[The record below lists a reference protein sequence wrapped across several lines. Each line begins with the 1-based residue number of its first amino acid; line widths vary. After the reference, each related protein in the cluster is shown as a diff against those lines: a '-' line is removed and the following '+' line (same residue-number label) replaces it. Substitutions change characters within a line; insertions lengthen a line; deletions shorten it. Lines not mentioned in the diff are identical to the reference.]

1 MGLGIVVGMI
11 LGAFL
16 GEVPGVGLI
25 YGGVIAWLIWR
36 QGQLEASIEAL
47 QTRFAA
53 LQQTKQNHVDEGA
66 VDEDKNVKVHEAVL
80 QRVEAS
86 KDDVMPVVLAHD
98 TPHKVMDTSKPAAT
112 LRNNTVAWETSD
124 GLPKY
129 IESILAWLIGGNM
142 LVRVGSVLLF
152 FGAGFLLKYA
162 AEHSQISIEVRMLGI
177 VLGACVM
184 LGVGWYL
191 RVSRPVYGLALQ
203 GGGLGLL
210 YLTIYASFRL
220 YDLLQAS
227 HALMLLALVAGA
239 GVTMAVIYNARWLA
253 ILSFAGGFLA
263 PILASTGLGNHVALF
278 SWYAVLNVGIAML
291 AWHKAWRS
299 LNLLGMVAT
308 FIITALWGNQFYQ
321 PAFFNSVE
329 PFLIGFGLLYL
340 MIGVLF
346 SIHRADPEQEGF
358 GRVDA
363 SIIFGTPV
371 GFFLLQ
377 MPLVHDFEHGM
388 SLSALL
394 SGLVYLPVA
403 WLAWK
408 HENKTLMIALLS
420 IAATLLTLAIPLEFD
435 EAETA
440 AAWAMEG
447 IGLLWLG
454 LVQQSQRAL
463 LTGLALQI
471 LAAGCWWLGSPI
483 SPDASYGSALSAF
496 LIALSG
502 WVCVV
507 LIQRDEPLWDKTCTV
522 LYDVSVQNIVLV
534 LQLWGLAWWLGAG
547 LTEMHR
553 HFHGHELLIATVL
566 WLCFSAFLTEYM
578 AVRLAWRIFY
588 RINAGFICVCLLVLM
603 LQPAY
608 VEHPM
613 QDWAWLMWLLAI
625 PTAYWMLFVVDKG
638 VGSGDA
644 KQGTSKNLGTSPN
657 LCFSPLAALNK
668 MDNSDAMTHFIAPF
682 YERKPTSFN
691 SCEVF
696 RGAQQNS
703 ALHVAG
709 VCFVLL
715 WLMWELH
722 WQVLEYI
729 AVPLH
734 VPIWGDLV
742 VGAIAVLV
750 LLLIVVG
757 VKCWP
762 VRIYQKAYFQVSG
775 SICILLMLGWF
786 VWMLANPVD
795 INMLYIPLLN
805 PLDIIIAWMFVV
817 IFYWWKL
824 VQKHELLWFDMWHFY
839 SVSAGVLFIALNID
853 IARMVHHYLGVT
865 WNIHSLANA
874 VEFQAA
880 ISLCWSILALV
891 IMVWSS
897 RRGVRILWMAG
908 AALIALVVLK
918 LFVIDLSNTG
928 TLARII
934 SFLGVGGLLL
944 LIGYLSPIPP
954 SQDGDVNQAEKS
966 L

>member
-1 MGLGIVVGMI
+1 VLV
-11 LGAFL
+11 
-16 GEVPGVGLI
+16 
-25 YGGVIAWLIWR
+25 WR
-36 QGQLEASIEAL
+36 LGQLEASVEAL
-47 QTRFAA
+47 QTRFGA

-66 VDEDKNVKVHEAVL
+66 IDEDKNVKVHEAVL
-80 QRVEAS
+80 QRVEVS
-86 KDDVMPVVLAHD
+86 KDDVMPVVVAHD
-98 TPHKVMDTSKPAAT
+98 TPHKVMDMSKPAAT
-112 LRNNTVAWETSD
+112 LRDNAVAWETSD

-129 IESILAWLIGGNM
+129 IESILAWLMGGNM

-191 RVSRPVYGLALQ
+191 RESRPVYGLALQ

-263 PILASTGLGNHVALF
+263 PILASTGSGNHVALF

-377 MPLVHDFEHGM
+377 VPLVHDFEHGM

-447 IGLLWLG
+447 VGLLWLG

-483 SPDASYGSALSAF
+483 SPDASYGSTLSAF

-547 LTEMHR
+547 FTEMHR
-553 HFHGHELLIATVL
+553 HFHGHELLIAMML
-566 WLCFSAFLTEYM
+566 WLCFSAWLTEYM
-578 AVRLAWRIFY
+578 PVRLAWRIFY

-603 LQPAY
+603 LQSAY

-638 VGSGDA
+638 VGSGDV
-644 KQGTSKNLGTSPN
+644 KQS
-657 LCFSPLAALNK
+657 
-668 MDNSDAMTHFIAPF
+668 
-682 YERKPTSFN
+682 
-691 SCEVF
+691 
-696 RGAQQNS
+696 S

-734 VPIWGDLV
+734 MPIWGDLV
-742 VGAIAVLV
+742 VGGIAVLV

-757 VKCWP
+757 AKCWP
-762 VRIYQKAYFQVSG
+762 VRIYQKAF
-775 SICILLMLGWF
+775 CILVMLGWF

-824 VQKHELLWFDMWHFY
+824 VQKYELLWFDMWHFY
-839 SVSAGVLFIALNID
+839 SVLAGVLFIALNID

-891 IMVWSS
+891 VMVWSS

-954 SQDGDVNQAEKS
+954 SQDGDVNQAEES